1 MAKCFPALLAL
12 CAALFTHNA
21 AAAIIH
27 IQDELTGA
35 PNGNRGVLGMPLNGA
50 SFQTAAPAFMA
61 LAPLDLTSRLGDLPS
76 APEIGLQNHSEIR
89 AESLQAVPALVP
101 LLATPRQ
108 MNLASLNQTDAAHPL
123 AKTTMGRLQA
133 AVRGEDGRDADADA
147 IVRNF
152 NALLSGDERRLIP
165 EPTRRIGFGQT
176 VVEGET
182 PALYGADGRP
192 IPAPTRRLGF
202 GQTVVEGEAPALY
215 GADDRPIPVPT
226 RRLGYGQAAVEDD
239 VPTLYGADD
248 RPIPAPTRRLG
259 FGQSVVEGKD
269 PVLYGADDRPIPAP
283 TRQLGYGQT
292 VVAEEAPILIGP
304 DGRPIPP
311 ATRRLG
317 FGQTVV
323 ENTIS
328 SQQVQ
333 GHRVITGFDP
343 AR

>member
-1 MAKCFPALLAL
+1 MERKSSVAKCFPALLAL

-192 IPAPTRRLGF
+192 IP
-202 GQTVVEGEAPALY
+202 
-215 GADDRPIPVPT
+215 VPT

>member
-1 MAKCFPALLAL
+1 MERKSSVAKCFPALLAL

-182 PALYGADGRP
+182 PALYGAD
-192 IPAPTRRLGF
+192 
-202 GQTVVEGEAPALY
+202 
-215 GADDRPIPVPT
+215 DRPIPVPT